1 MRPRMLPRGRRRPK
15 RRPGRPFGRDERGVS
30 AIEFALVAP
39 MIFFSLLSMVDV
51 GFALNERMWVD
62 QVLRSGGQPAMRDAG
77 EAFVEDTLKR
87 ATCTSGETYPDCKA
101 IPLMTFSADRYCV
114 CPTVPEGTPADTTC
128 TATCAVKPQKF
139 YELSATKSYEGIFL
153 PQFDFAPSVLVEVR

>member
-1 MRPRMLPRGRRRPK
+1 MLLRSLCRAK
-15 RRPGRPFGRDERGVS
+15 RRPGRPFGGDERGVS

-51 GFALNERMWVD
+51 GFALNDRMWVD

-77 EAFVEDTLKR
+77 EAFVEETLKR
-87 ATCTSGETYPDCKA
+87 ATCTSGETYPDCTA

-114 CPTVPEGTPADTTC
+114 CPTTGVVDTTC

-139 YELSATKSYEGIFL
+139 YEISATKSYEGIFL